1 MVPRTNLESL
11 SIRKRSPYRKVADSQ
26 CIRRLPEKNRE
37 KALRWYEDG
46 LEERSHQFF
55 QKFGLRDLA
64 VAELLKF
71 SPKRAYDVM
80 SRFQQRMPKGSQ
92 YFHSGGVARLDDLS
106 QVRLI
111 LDEFPALKKGGVA
124 SEMRYF
130 VMRESYRMGVKRAL
144 GELIASEDW
153 LNVSHLSK
161 FARDGGMSTTKF
173 HSPEWIADL
182 MSLSKNE
189 SEEVRADLIS
199 SVCESWVC
207 SDRVTAQPFI
217 LALPKGVTRQFAIG
231 RLIQTLAVIDPKN
244 ARELLSEIES
254 VDRRAELEEVI
265 EERQNRDR

>member
-144 GELIASEDW
+144 GELIVSLFETPDSPKTSASPSRSS
-153 LNVSHLSK
+153 SHDATHHFK
-161 FARDGGMSTTKF
+161 
-173 HSPEWIADL
+173 P
-182 MSLSKNE
+182 NE
-189 SEEVRADLIS
+189 
-199 SVCESWVC
+199 
-207 SDRVTAQPFI
+207 
-217 LALPKGVTRQFAIG
+217 ALG
-231 RLIQTLAVIDPKN
+231 
-244 ARELLSEIES
+244 
-254 VDRRAELEEVI
+254 
-265 EERQNRDR
+265 ERFCGQ